1 MTVNADIPKTSP
13 ATDLDPID
21 QRLVR
26 ELAANGRA
34 TATSLAQ
41 MVGLSPPSV
50 HDRLQRLERT
60 GVIRA
65 YAALVDPVAIGAGTA
80 AFVALNLGPGPLDK
94 ASIDRAL
101 AAEESVLEAHEIAGE
116 DCYLLKL
123 RVDSPQS
130 LSAALARFRN
140 LHPHAATRTT
150 VVLRTVFERPLLA
163 APETETP
170 IARPEP
176 TGPIQDSPRVAG
188 RGASGL
194 PGGSAARATSK
205 GRRGSVP

>member
-1 MTVNADIPKTSP
+1 MAINADVPKTP
-13 ATDLDPID
+13 PHAVDLDVID

-34 TATSLAQ
+34 TSTSLAQ

-50 HDRLQRLERT
+50 HERLQRLERT
-60 GVIRA
+60 GVISS
-65 YAALVDPVAIGAGTA
+65 YAALVDPVAVGAGTA

-101 AAEESVLEAHEIAGE
+101 TAEEAVLEAHEIAGE

-130 LSAALARFRN
+130 LSATLARFRD

-163 APETETP
+163 AREEASDRLDLT
-170 IARPEP
+170 ARVER
-176 TGPIQDSPRVAG
+176 SPRAA
-188 RGASGL
+188 RRAASAL

-205 GRRGSVP
+205 GHRGSVP